1 MAGVGSSLGFMIVL
15 ARGKT
20 SYELFPVEQILSQV
34 RQLLV
39 TPRIKVPLLHFW
51 FCLVRSAIVVVGRFT
66 AGQDS

>member
-1 MAGVGSSLGFMIVL
+1 MAVVGSFLGFMIVL

-20 SYELFPVEQILSQV
+20 SYELFPVGQILSQV

-39 TPRIKVPLLHFW
+39 TPRMKVLQLHLRC
-51 FCLVRSAIVVVGRFT
+51 CLVRSAIVVVGRFT

>member
-1 MAGVGSSLGFMIVL
+1 MAVVSSSLGFMIVL

-39 TPRIKVPLLHFW
+39 TLLHFW